1 MIYDLV
7 LKNAR
12 IVDYSSQLNDIMD
25 IGIKDNKIIEI
36 SRDIITTS
44 KNHIDLSDKIVIPGI
59 IDVHVHISSLLGGP
73 EGHKMM
79 AKSGVTTAIDFA
91 GPLESV
97 IHSLYNKGSG
107 LNIGC
112 LESLRP
118 GYNLSSDAD
127 KSQVKEVIDDTL
139 KQGAMGIKIMGGHY
153 PLSKETTKYIF
164 EYCNE
169 KKVIIAFHAGT
180 LSSRSDLRGFRE
192 AVELAGDYRVYIP
205 HVNSYCRGMTKEPLD
220 ELKELLQELSSNDNI
235 ISGSYLAKIN
245 ATSGYCTNGEPLSKV
260 TQNCLKIGG
269 YDLTKKGLEKAIT
282 DGFAMV
288 NAIKNDEKILL
299 KGENGVQYWLD
310 NKTDTT
316 VSFPVNLMDVAYL
329 CATSKDKNDEFIV
342 DMISTDGGGIP
353 RNVSLHQALLLVKF
367 GAFSILDMANKMSY
381 KPAKVF
387 GFENKGFIK
396 EGADAD
402 LTVIDYDKNNA
413 YMTIAGGNIIMI
425 DGTVIGEKGTLYTT
439 DFCDKEFG
447 NIKTS
452 KIDRDSFYLDA

>member
-12 IVDYSSQLNDIMD
+12 IIDYSSQLDDFMD

-36 SRDIITTS
+36 NKDIITTS
-44 KNHIDLSDKIVIPGI
+44 NNYIDLSDKIVIPGI

-91 GPLESV
+91 GPIESV
-97 IHSLYNKGSG
+97 IDSLYYKGSG

-118 GYNLSSDAD
+118 GYNLSSDAE
-127 KSQVKEVIDDTL
+127 KPQVKEVIDDIL

-153 PLSKETTKYIF
+153 PLSKETTKSII

-180 LSSRSDLRGFRE
+180 LSSKSNLRGFRE
-192 AVELAGDYRVYIP
+192 AVELAGDCRIYLP
-205 HVNSYCRGMTKEPLD
+205 HVNSYCRGMTKEPLE
-220 ELKELLQELSSNDNI
+220 ELKELLQKLSSNDNI

-260 TQNCLKIGG
+260 TQNCLKMGG
-269 YDLTKKGLEKAIT
+269 YDLTINGLEKAIT
-282 DGFAMV
+282 NGFAMV

-299 KGENGVQYWLD
+299 KSEEGVKYWLE

-329 CATSKDKNDEFIV
+329 CATSKDNNGEFIV

-353 RNVSLHQALLLVKF
+353 RNVSLHQSLLLVKF
-367 GAFSILDMANKMSY
+367 GAFSLFEMVNKMSN

-413 YMTIAGGNIIMI
+413 YMTIAGGDIIMI

-439 DFCDKEFG
+439 DFSEKNFSK
-447 NIKTS
+447 IKTS
-452 KIDRDSFYLDA
+452 IIDRNSFYS